1 MSDPA
6 TRQSPPVIKTEGVVR
21 TPRGKRVAIVKGQ
34 DASRYTDFYHVV
46 LTAPWWAF
54 FLGLA
59 GFFVTINTVFALL
72 YMADP
77 MALAHARHGNFW
89 DAYLFSVETIG
100 SINYTVFVPQTLY
113 ANIVV
118 SMEAF
123 FGILTIALFTGIIFA
138 RFSRP
143 FARIV
148 FSRCA
153 VIIPFDGVPTLM
165 IRSANQRG
173 NSVLDAEVKLSLARQ
188 QTTREGLVMRRFE
201 ELKPV
206 RQRSSLFAL
215 SWTIMHR
222 IDRSSP
228 LYGCTQE
235 MLAEQQ
241 AEIVVMLSGVDETLA
256 DRIYARHSYSV
267 DDMVWNHRF
276 IDVLSLTP
284 DGRRVVD
291 LTRFHDTEPFEFCPP
306 LEPTPPHR

>member
-1 MSDPA
+1 VSQPA
-6 TRQSPPVIKTEGVVR
+6 GQQLPPRVESVAR
-21 TPRGKRVAIVKGQ
+21 APRGHRVAIVKGQ
-34 DASRYTDFYHVV
+34 DASRYTDIYHAV
-46 LTAPWWAF
+46 LTAPWWQF
-54 FLGLA
+54 LLGLA
-59 GFFVTINTVFALL
+59 GFFALINAIFAVF

-77 MALAHARHGNFW
+77 NALAHARHGNFW

-100 SINYTVFVPQTLY
+100 SDNETGFQPQTLY
-113 ANIVV
+113 ANVVV
-118 SMEAF
+118 SVEAF
-123 FGILTIALFTGIIFA
+123 FAILTIALFTGIMFA

-143 FARIV
+143 FARVV

-165 IRSANQRG
+165 FRAANQRG
-173 NSVLDAEVKLSLARQ
+173 NSVLDAEIKLSLARQ

-201 ELKPV
+201 DIKPV
-206 RQRSSLFAL
+206 RERSSLFAL

-228 LYGCTQE
+228 LYGYTQE

-256 DRIYARHSYSV
+256 DRIYARHSYGV
-267 DDMVWNHRF
+267 NDMVWNHRF
-276 IDVLSLTP
+276 VDVLSQRN

-306 LEPTPPHR
+306 K